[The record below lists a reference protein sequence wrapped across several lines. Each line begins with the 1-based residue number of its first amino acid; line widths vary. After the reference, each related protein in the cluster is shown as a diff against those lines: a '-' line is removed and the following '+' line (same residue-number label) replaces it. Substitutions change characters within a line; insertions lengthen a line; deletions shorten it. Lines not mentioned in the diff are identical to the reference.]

1 MAKSEIIKDIVKK
14 NITLEDALLRLKIIT
29 SSLQNEDLNRW
40 IDSELSGY
48 SSEVD
53 LPEYRKKVGYVIRYS
68 GINGSFQVNNQV
80 LPVTLVSSITS
91 LLIQNLIG
99 LFLKSKGKVK
109 IYVKTVYNK
118 TTQKS
123 WGFQNSIN
131 GMIFDIPLWIEI
143 HNTKAKKEVVRDL
156 SLNLYYQGQFVE
168 KMIQVT
174 HSMKGNEKIH
184 YGNNSCATVGLFL
197 INYYERKYKKQV
209 KQIAE
214 INDDDLPF

>member
-1 MAKSEIIKDIVKK
+1 MG
-14 NITLEDALLRLKIIT
+14 ALLQEHDVQMLI
-29 SSLQNEDLNRW
+29 L
-40 IDSELSGY
+40 GA
-48 SSEVD
+48 
-53 LPEYRKKVGYVIRYS
+53 VI
-68 GINGSFQVNNQV
+68 
-80 LPVTLVSSITS
+80 TLVSSITS

-174 HSMKGNEKIH
+174 HSMKSNEKIH
-184 YGNNSCATVGLFL
+184 YGNNGSYSFLLYENEIKRYDLEFILSIKDCNQNFDTVKISFYDTKDHNHEYDLFKISNSWEISNNEIDKDWRL
-197 INYYERKYKKQV
+197 INKNLF
-209 KQIAE
+209 
-214 INDDDLPF
+214 INRV